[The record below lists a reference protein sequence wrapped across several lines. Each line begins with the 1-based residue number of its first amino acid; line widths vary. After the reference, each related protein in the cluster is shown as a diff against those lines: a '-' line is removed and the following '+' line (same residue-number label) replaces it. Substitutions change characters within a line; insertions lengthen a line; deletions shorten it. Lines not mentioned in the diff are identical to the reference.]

1 VLFFLD
7 ELAREAEG
15 GMRRDDRLQPALLGF
30 PRSRHKLLA
39 CLSSFVLPLGA
50 QACEEGSVA
59 LRYLGAIQAMDWSA
73 MEALLDPAAR
83 YQDPTMAYFDRPP
96 IDLAGSEAIVD
107 FWRSSSEE
115 SGSSAIRYT
124 VTDCFETAGYTTISY
139 DILVDVAGS
148 YWNVNQQSISI
159 PGRVVSVLRTTED
172 SVVLHIDYV
181 DYAGAEAWID
191 ELRDVVGPAVAEP

>member
-1 VLFFLD
+1 MSSSDCFQ
-7 ELAREAEG
+7 AA
-15 GMRRDDRLQPALLGF
+15 PLGL
-30 PRSRHKLLA
+30 PHLRHHLVA
-39 CLSSFVLPLGA
+39 CLFSVLLPPGA

-148 YWNVNQQSISI
+148 FWNVNQQSISI
-159 PGRVVSVLRTTED
+159 PGRVVSVLRTTGD
-172 SVVLHIDYV
+172 SVALHIDYV

-191 ELRDVVGPAVAEP
+191 KLRDVVGPAVAEP